1 MEIKKLKKTL
11 KKEIL
16 VSNHVYIIGHNYIDL
31 DAYGAMVGISKIVEK
46 FNKKY
51 TFIIND
57 DEIELSVNNAIN
69 KLNNKKYMEKE
80 VKSFN
85 KSLLIIVDTNKDKL
99 LSCKDVLDKFNKV
112 IVIDHHDITDETL
125 KVDNLFVDTVYS
137 STCEIVTEL
146 LRSFKINLTPNEATV
161 IL

>member
-85 KSLLIIVDTNKDKL
+85 KSLLIIVTSPSPKRK
-99 LSCKDVLDKFNKV
+99 
-112 IVIDHHDITDETL
+112 
-125 KVDNLFVDTVYS
+125 
-137 STCEIVTEL
+137 
-146 LRSFKINLTPNEATV
+146 R
-161 IL
+161 

>member
-1 MEIKKLKKTL
+1 MRFILEIKKLKKTI
-11 KKEIL
+11 KKDIL
-16 VSNHVYIIGHNYIDL
+16 VSNQVYIIGHNYIDL

-85 KSLLIIVDTNKDKL
+85 KSLL
-99 LSCKDVLDKFNKV
+99 
-112 IVIDHHDITDETL
+112 TDL
-125 KVDNLFVDTVYS
+125 Q
-137 STCEIVTEL
+137 VTEKTYYRSL
-146 LRSFKINLTPNEATV
+146 ERLRAKIKKYACNLPSTERYTQL
-161 IL
+161 IKEFLK